1 MKRNALFAASLLAL
15 GLLGGAAAAA
25 TPAASTPATA
35 KPQRVELDVNGDG
48 VIDRSEAAKSPRF
61 AEHFDRIDKN
71 HDGRIT
77 ADERPQHGARGGR
90 HGKGRHGD
98 IAALDTNGDGRLARE
113 ELAGKGR
120 FEENFAAMDANRDGY
135 LVRSELRAY
144 HDKQRPLRQA
154 EHAKRMDAEFAAADL
169 NRDGKLSR
177 VEVDG
182 KMPRAAK
189 DFAWMDENKDGFLS
203 RTELQPS
210 HHR

>member
-15 GLLGGAAAAA
+15 GLLGGAATAA
-25 TPAASTPATA
+25 TPATSTPTTT

-71 HDGRIT
+71 HDGHIS
-77 ADERPQHGARGGR
+77 ADERPQRGKHGR
-90 HGKGRHGD
+90 GKGRHGD

-154 EHAKRMDAEFAAADL
+154 EHAKRFDSQFGTADI

-177 VEVDG
+177 VEVDE

>member
-1 MKRNALFAASLLAL
+1 MKRNTLFAASLLAL
-15 GLLGGAAAAA
+15 GLLGGAATAA
-25 TPAASTPATA
+25 TPVTSTPTTR
-35 KPQRVELDVNGDG
+35 PQRVELDVNGDG
-48 VIDRSEAAKSPRF
+48 AIDRSEAAKSPRF

-71 HDGRIT
+71 HDGRIS
-77 ADERPQHGARGGR
+77 ADERPQRGKHGR
-90 HGKGRHGD
+90 GKGRHGD
-98 IAALDTNGDGRLARE
+98 IAALDSNGDGRLARE

-120 FEENFAAMDANRDGY
+120 FEENFAAIDANRDGY

-154 EHAKRMDAEFAAADL
+154 EHAKRMDAEFAGADL

-189 DFAWMDENKDGFLS
+189 GFAWMDDNKDGFLS
-203 RTELQPS
+203 RTEMEPS